1 MKSLD
6 RHIELLKND
15 SWNIYKKFQEKDIE
29 IEQLQNRID
38 KAIEELEMWQPKEK
52 ILQEEKEY
60 LLDIIKG
67 DDKE

>member
-29 IEQLQNRID
+29 IEQLQNRMN
-38 KAIEELEMWQPKEK
+38 KAIETLEEYIKEGQ
-52 ILQEEKEY
+52 IGVLPSY
-60 LLDIIKG
+60 LLEILKG
-67 DDKE
+67 EEND